1 MTAYTVFGQPPSP
14 ASLTSDLTDYCMGMQ
29 FTLSQDASLTGIWF
43 YSPPSAGAAPGQ
55 CGVYQVTGPGTG
67 TLAVSQTSPAWSG
80 IAGSGWIKATF
91 DGSTTLTASTSYK
104 VAVAWDYGVNHYGA
118 TAHYW
123 DSGPGS
129 GGITSGPITAVN
141 NAAADGGQDSFTAGN
156 NGSLVYPATSF
167 NATNYWVDVEVTIA
181 GPASEQG
188 LLLATFP

>member
-1 MTAYTVFGQPPSP
+1 MATYTVFGQPSSP
-14 ASLTSDLTDYCMGMQ
+14 ATLASDPADYCMGMQ

-43 YSPPSAGAAPGQ
+43 YSPSGAGGLPEQ

-67 TLAVSQTSPAWSG
+67 TLAASQTSPAWSG

-91 DGSTTLTASTSYK
+91 DGGTTLTASTSYK
-104 VAVAWDYGVNHYGA
+104 VAVAWGFGVNHYGA

-141 NAAADGGQDSFTAGN
+141 NATADGGQDTFTSGSAGV
-156 NGSLVYPATSF
+156 LTYPATSF
-167 NATNYWVDVEVTIA
+167 NAGNYWVDVQVTIA